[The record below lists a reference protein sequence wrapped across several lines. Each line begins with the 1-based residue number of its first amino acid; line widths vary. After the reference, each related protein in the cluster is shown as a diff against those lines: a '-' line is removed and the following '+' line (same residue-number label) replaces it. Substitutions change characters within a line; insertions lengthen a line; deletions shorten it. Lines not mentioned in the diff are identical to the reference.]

1 MSLNEPI
8 LGTFARGSVWLMLL
22 ILLTN
27 LDGSWASPTYD
38 PDNPPY
44 FENFDPA
51 EADPKANITCIG
63 DSYDLELPTQAHFN
77 PNAVSM
83 QKLCAKPQYGG
94 GPPGQHVGGWCA
106 FRPYPLTI
114 FHSRFEGSIA
124 FDLSP
129 SAQVN
134 IQLATPRVLLG
145 CYYRCFCN
153 YGLHDTSVQPITT
166 KTNHNTMSHATYQV
180 KIDVVD
186 DFVTPKAQ
194 HMGTLG
200 SVDVRN
206 TFVSMLN
213 QVEAQLEQAQY
224 LASLRVSI
232 DPENYIT
239 CRGNLPTFS
248 VPAPY
253 QTSDFSSL
261 QELCAVQM
269 SGGN

>member
-8 LGTFARGSVWLMLL
+8 LGTFARGSVWLMFL
-22 ILLTN
+22 ILLTK

-38 PDNPPY
+38 PDHPPH

-94 GPPGQHVGGWCA
+94 GPPGQHVGGWCS

-114 FHSRFEGSIA
+114 FHNRFEGSIA

-153 YGLHDTSVQPITT
+153 YGLHDTSVQPINT
-166 KTNHNTMSHATYQV
+166 KTNHNTMSHETYQV

-186 DFVTPKAQ
+186 DFVTPEAQ

-213 QVEAQLEQAQY
+213 QVEAQLEQAQH
-224 LASLRVSI
+224 LAGLRVSI

-239 CRGNLPTFS
+239 CRGDLPTFN

>member
-8 LGTFARGSVWLMLL
+8 LGAFARGSVWLMLL

-38 PDNPPY
+38 PDNPPQ

-51 EADPKANITCIG
+51 EADPEANITCIG
-63 DSYDLELPTQAHFN
+63 DSYNLELPTKANFN
-77 PNAVSM
+77 QNEVTIK
-83 QKLCAKPQYGG
+83 KLKNKQQSGG
-94 GPPGQHVGGWCA
+94 GPAGQHAGGWCS
-106 FRPYPLTI
+106 FKPYPRTI
-114 FHSRFEGSIA
+114 LHSRFEGSVA

-129 SAQVN
+129 GAQVN
-134 IQLATPRVLLG
+134 KQLATPRVLLG
-145 CYYRCFCN
+145 CFYRCFCN
-153 YGLHDTSVQPITT
+153 YGLHDTSVQPKST
-166 KTNHNTMSHATYQV
+166 KANHNTTSQSTYQV

-186 DFVTPKAQ
+186 DFITPKDQ

-206 TFVSMLN
+206 TFVSMFN
-213 QVEAQLEQAQY
+213 QVEAQLEQTQY

-239 CRGNLPTFS
+239 CRGNLPTFNI
-248 VPAPY
+248 PAPY